1 MRTVKLTHKDKHKT
15 GLRNIAKKWLQ
26 EKILNYFQ
34 SLRISSAVTELQAAR
49 SKKCG

>member
-1 MRTVKLTHKDKHKT
+1 MRTVKLTHEDKHKT
-15 GLRNIAKKWLQ
+15 GLRNIAKM

-34 SLRISSAVTELQAAR
+34 SLLISSAVTELQAAR